1 MSATPE
7 PVRITDASI
16 RLDSMPRT
24 GRDLDLTVDK
34 PEREKIAEE
43 LEIVSVDRLQVK
55 LHAVRFRGGIRVTG
69 RLTAVIV
76 QQSVVTFEPVTQE
89 IGEPIDR
96 VFLPGVEKDFAGPAN
111 AEVFVDLDGEDIPDH
126 FDGNEADLS
135 DLLIETL
142 ALAIDPYPRAPG
154 ESLDALGLTQAEAE
168 VHPFAALK
176 KLKQDLDKG

>member
-1 MSATPE
+1 VSTAPE
-7 PVRITDASI
+7 RLRITDASI

-24 GRDLDLTVDK
+24 GRDVNLTVDK
-34 PEREKIAEE
+34 DERDRLAEE
-43 LEIVSVDRLQVK
+43 LEIVSLDRLLIK

-69 RLTAVIV
+69 RLDAIVV

-96 VFLPGVEKDFAGPAN
+96 VFLPGSDKDYAGPAN
-111 AEVFVDLDGEDIPDH
+111 AEVFVDLEGEDIPDH
-126 FDGNEADLS
+126 FDGNEADLT
-135 DLLIETL
+135 DLIIETL

-154 ESLDALGLTQAEAE
+154 ESLGDLGSDGLEE
-168 VHPFAALK
+168 ELNPFASLK

>member
-1 MSATPE
+1 MSTAPDRL
-7 PVRITDASI
+7 RITDASI

-24 GRDLDLTVDK
+24 GRDLALTVDK
-34 PEREKIAEE
+34 PERDRLAED

-69 RLTAVIV
+69 RLEAIVV
-76 QQSVVTFEPVTQE
+76 QQSVITFEPVIQE

-96 VFLPGVEKDFAGPAN
+96 VFLPGAEKDYAGAAN
-111 AEVFVDLDGEDIPDH
+111 AELFVDLEGEDIPDH
-126 FDGNEADLS
+126 FDGNEADLT
-135 DLLIETL
+135 DLIRETL

-154 ESLDALGLTQAEAE
+154 ESLGELGSDGLEE
-168 VHPFAALK
+168 ELNPFAGLK